1 MQSKNNN
8 FYQFLMMILI
18 IAMTIFTFGCQGDAP
33 KEQAVEKIQLWN
45 GKDFSGWYAFS
56 KDSTLKLEDVWSVQ
70 DGVIHCLGNP
80 FGYLCTEAVYANY
93 KLHVEWRW
101 ANEESN
107 SGIFLHKQ
115 DPDALWPQCIECQ
128 LKAGDAGSVGGLG
141 GSDFNE
147 RVDKSKRFIPRK
159 TESSEKPAGE
169 WNMADITCKDATIE
183 VIINGVLQNSI
194 TGVSITS
201 GKICLQS
208 EGKPIQFRNVTL
220 EKL

>member
-1 MQSKNNN
+1 MKSKKNI
-8 FYQFLMMILI
+8 FHLIFKMTFILALAMITLN
-18 IAMTIFTFGCQGDAP
+18 CQGNSQ
-33 KEQAVEKIQLWN
+33 KGQAAEKILLWN
-45 GKDFSGWYAFS
+45 GKDFTGWYAFS

-80 FGYLCTEAVYANY
+80 FGYLCTEKVYANY
-93 KLHVEWRW
+93 RLHVEWRW
-101 ANEESN
+101 AAEASN

-115 DPDALWPQCIECQ
+115 DPDTLWPPCIECQ

-147 RVDKSKRFIPRK
+147 RVDKSKKFIPRK

-208 EGKPIQFRNVTL
+208 EGKPIQFRNITL